1 MARSGG
7 TKNVFFQIGNTVSF
21 IIMRKKS
28 MRGTS
33 SCFYLAMLAIADTL
47 ALYLGYGCEWLN
59 YVAEIDVSSH
69 SNAMCKIHPF
79 LLGEW

>member
-1 MARSGG
+1 M
-7 TKNVFFQIGNTVSF
+7 SF

-47 ALYLGYGCEWLN
+47 ALYLGYGSEWLN
-59 YVAEIDVSSH
+59 YVAEIDVSSYG
-69 SNAMCKIHPF
+69 NVMCKLHPF
-79 LLGEW
+79 LLGKRSKAQSFRRS

>member
-1 MARSGG
+1 M
-7 TKNVFFQIGNTVSF
+7 SF

-47 ALYLGYGCEWLN
+47 ALYLGYGSEWLN
-59 YVAEIDVSSH
+59 YVAEIDVVSQG
-69 SNAMCKIHPF
+69 NVICKIHPF
-79 LLGEW
+79 LHGAFFYLCPSVCR

>member
-1 MARSGG
+1 M
-7 TKNVFFQIGNTVSF
+7 SF

-47 ALYLGYGCEWLN
+47 ALYVGYGAEWLS
-59 YVAEIDVSSH
+59 YVAQIDIPSYGIV
-69 SNAMCKIHPF
+69 ACKLHPF
-79 LLGEW
+79 LSG